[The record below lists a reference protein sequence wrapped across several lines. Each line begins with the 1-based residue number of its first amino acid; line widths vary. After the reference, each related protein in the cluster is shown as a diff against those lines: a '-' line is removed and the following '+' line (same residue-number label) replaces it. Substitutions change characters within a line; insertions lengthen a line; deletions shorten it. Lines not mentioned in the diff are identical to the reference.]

1 MQERARKGVS
11 GCFYSRV
18 EINFCLQLLSEEEK
32 KKLELEE
39 GEHRQVTDGCI
50 VA

>member
-1 MQERARKGVS
+1 MQERARKG
-11 GCFYSRV
+11 
-18 EINFCLQLLSEEEK
+18 LLSEEEK

-39 GEHRQVTDGCI
+39 GEHRQATDGCI